1 MIMINYQYNDVNE
14 NRSSSLIRRPHINH
28 NSGLVP
34 QSRSDINCLSM

>member
-14 NRSSSLIRRPHINH
+14 NRHLIIRRPHINH
-28 NSGLVP
+28 NSGIVP